1 MTDRPRPG
9 LGCVSKGT
17 PSQLNT
23 PQGLG
28 GLSRLWL
35 SGPTL
40 VRALGFDF
48 RAGLVAVIVKKNHA
62 PVPASARH
70 QT

>member
-1 MTDRPRPG
+1 MCIQGDPEPIN
-9 LGCVSKGT
+9 V
-17 PSQLNT
+17 

-28 GLSRLWL
+28 GLSWLWL

-48 RAGLVAVIVKKNHA
+48 RAGLVAVII
-62 PVPASARH
+62 
-70 QT
+70 

>member
-1 MTDRPRPG
+1 MCIQGDPEPIN
-9 LGCVSKGT
+9 V
-17 PSQLNT
+17 